1 MSSTPQVA
9 TQEISDTDLDNV
21 SGGLL
26 SGAIS
31 GSVSVTGPVAA
42 TVGFGGSVDADLP
55 DVGGL
60 VPTV

>member
-21 SGGLL
+21 SGGV
-26 SGAIS
+26 GASIS
-31 GSVSVTGPVAA
+31 GSVSVASPVSAS
-42 TVGFGGSVDADLP
+42 VGFGASVDAGLP

-60 VPTV
+60 IPAL